1 MANLGSST
9 PQLPRASRGSRGTS
23 FPSIA
28 SERSDAQKRFCRP
41 QPPIPRK
48 TLRQN
53 VEDWR
58 WLGSKTLESEHHE
71 ASIIGMFFLET
82 LHPKLLIYLLSLETS
97 GFNCIFPS
105 FFLTV
110 NQSNESKMVIWCDLR
125 RKQVCRV
132 SGPSPRAQLPEPEII
147 VAMVATSNSYYQCG
161 RIYCLTILELCIYI
175 YTCVLQHTLSVY
187 FCMHKCLWFTY
198 IYIHIHMQTIYS

>member
-132 SGPSPRAQLPEPEII
+132 SGPSPRAQLPMWQNILSNNIRI
-147 VAMVATSNSYYQCG
+147 V
-161 RIYCLTILELCIYI
+161 CIYI
-175 YTCVLQHTLSVY
+175 YIHMCAA
-187 FCMHKCLWFTY
+187 TY
-198 IYIHIHMQTIYS
+198 IVCLLLYA